1 MVTFF
6 FNPKVKYGI
15 TINSSWSTLISARS
29 FSEAILFLFCQRQ
42 NNLECSVYKC
52 ESRVEKR
59 IDKWRK
65 KDENSCVKNKLIE
78 IYCTICQCNDSR
90 FREELQRLSNN
101 NCPQFTDEELITV
114 YLWGKGQQL
123 LTRKAIYNYTK
134 THLLDWFPKLP
145 SYQAFCRRLN
155 RIAGAFQVLADI
167 WMKTLVS
174 QNPGSCEFA
183 VDSVPIMVAC
193 RSNSTRAKV
202 GKPLCNKCYN
212 ATRKEWYH
220 GVKVHVFSILRPGAL
235 PIPCAV
241 QITKAS
247 YCDLWAAKQMMLELA
262 PVSNGTLFADRAYID
277 SAWKEELREMYS
289 LELTTPRKKRP
300 DDVLKSGDCFSTY
313 VSCRRQPIESLFNWM
328 QTHSGIQSASHVRS
342 LEGLLFHLFASLAFL
357 FSLLLFYY

>member
-1 MVTFF
+1 M
-6 FNPKVKYGI
+6 PLE
-15 TINSSWSTLISARS
+15 STA
-29 FSEAILFLFCQRQ
+29 LF
-42 NNLECSVYKC
+42 KC

-59 IDKWRK
+59 IDKRRK

-78 IYCTICQCNDSR
+78 IYCTICQCNDNR

>member
-1 MVTFF
+1 MLF
-6 FNPKVKYGI
+6 
-15 TINSSWSTLISARS
+15 RS
-29 FSEAILFLFCQRQ
+29 HLGAI
-42 NNLECSVYKC
+42 
-52 ESRVEKR
+52 
-59 IDKWRK
+59 WRK
-65 KDENSCVKNKLIE
+65 HGLSLRD
-78 IYCTICQCNDSR
+78 TI
-90 FREELQRLSNN
+90 L
-101 NCPQFTDEELITV
+101 
-114 YLWGKGQQL
+114 
-123 LTRKAIYNYTK
+123 
-134 THLLDWFPKLP
+134 
-145 SYQAFCRRLN
+145 
-155 RIAGAFQVLADI
+155 
-167 WMKTLVS
+167 
-174 QNPGSCEFA
+174 
-183 VDSVPIMVAC
+183 
-193 RSNSTRAKV
+193 
-202 GKPLCNKCYN
+202 
-212 ATRKEWYH
+212 
-220 GVKVHVFSILRPGAL
+220 FSILRPGAL